1 MTIRCPVCRADNE
14 VGPACRRCKA
24 DLAPLFDLETRR
36 ARALEL
42 TAHAAAQGDGDAVL
56 RHAREAQL
64 LRGGDDVLRWIA
76 VGQLMRRDFARAA
89 AYWEMARRFPLAG

>member
-14 VGPACRRCKA
+14 VGPTCRRCKA

-36 ARALEL
+36 ARALESV
-42 TAHAAAQGDGDAVL
+42 AHAVAQGDGDAVL

-64 LRGGDDVLRWIA
+64 LRGGCDALRWIA
-76 VGQLMRRDFARAA
+76 VGQLLRRDFARAA
-89 AYWEMARRFPLAG
+89 AYWEMAGCAPL